1 MCPLARWSQQHDGR
15 ECNLILFGLPE
26 KGTILDAK
34 VVVDEVL
41 EFLAKKPIVIKDMFR
56 LGKYTQCT
64 GISSSVRSRPI
75 LVKLSSAWDRKLLLL
90 RRSNL

>member
-1 MCPLARWSQQHDGR
+1 MWPIRQPQQHDGR

-41 EFLAKKPIVIKDMFR
+41 EFLARKPIVIKDTFR
-56 LGKYTQCT
+56 LGKYTRST
-64 GISSSVRSRPI
+64 GIF
-75 LVKLSSAWDRKLLLL
+75 SSARL
-90 RRSNL
+90 